1 MKQMGILRNSS
12 RLIRENISCYT
23 HLIFTINQDDVDVN
37 KVIIKIKKAKTA
49 LQLCG
54 ISCHHSILL
63 FMVEFS
69 GCHKMLYIN
78 CVTYYCSFQITC
90 ILYTCFLLLLF
101 YYYSIPFTRSTTF
114 MVAWIVVVEKWQ
126 TTQELTKSEINN
138 SSIWTKRLPGRFYFY
153 FYFEQFKI

>member
-23 HLIFTINQDDVDVN
+23 HLIFTINQDYVDVN

-90 ILYTCFLLLLF
+90 ILYTCF
-101 YYYSIPFTRSTTF
+101 YYCFSIITAFLYSLNKIYGCLDRGSRK
-114 MVAWIVVVEKWQ
+114 MAD
-126 TTQELTKSEINN
+126 N
-138 SSIWTKRLPGRFYFY
+138 SGVDEVGNK
-153 FYFEQFKI
+153 